1 MELKKRRSNMKYFD
15 YMETCYVESLAT
27 DILYADMNIK
37 GNVDFLTMAYDKL
50 GIDAVRVMKM
60 RKKWPKISSRAV
72 HAIYEDIIGIIIEE
86 LCQKGNSDLCMD
98 LIDFYSQRFPFVKEQ
113 LGDCR
118 QGAKELLCTAERIQ
132 KSDSDDLILQSFTLL
147 YCYAYGDSGVRRT
160 LLMDRL
166 YVHRRYIDHF
176 RGARNCFLEDE
187 DILPGC
193 NHWGGEPITISEF
206 KNTEL
211 FREFVETQKD
221 VVSEFCGV
229 ITSRFEP
236 FFVEYLTMLD
246 MLNFS
251 YVNLDGLATLE
262 NWNAVCRKHGRNQL
276 IIFEAKDA
284 VYLDMLRDIFEGMCM
299 KEVILRCPGDS
310 DEDDETTGIEILEE
324 ICKQKIN
331 NPEAFL
337 KELMLTFW
345 FECYLMSQEEMY
357 DKYYEW
363 MSYDLAGIDIKETI
377 KENDR
382 LKEELSQCRKKLQQY
397 ADADSERK
405 KQQDHEA
412 KKDGR
417 KNNEKIA
424 SLEKQLEEKNRAL
437 EKQAET
443 MENLKAY
450 AALVEDA
457 SNLMS
462 GTESVDISKIYQHK
476 VLFVGGRQETV
487 TRLKAVFSTAGFV
500 ADETVQTRQKA
511 DLIVLMPGLKHQST
525 YYEYIGFARE
535 KGIKVTYCNGTDVEA
550 ITRQVACNL

>member
-1 MELKKRRSNMKYFD
+1 MKLKLKKRKSNMKYED
-15 YMETCYVESLAT
+15 YIETCFIESLVT
-27 DILYADMNIK
+27 DILYADMEE
-37 GNVDFLTMAYDKL
+37 GNVGFLTMAYDKL
-50 GIDAVRVMKM
+50 GIDAKRIMKM
-60 RKKWPKISSRAV
+60 RKEWPKISSRAV

-86 LCQKGNSDLCMD
+86 LCQKGNSDLYMD

-118 QGAKELLCTAERIQ
+118 QDAKELLCSAERIQ
-132 KSDSDDLILQSFTLL
+132 ESDPDNLALHNFVIL
-147 YCYAYGDSGVRRT
+147 YCYTYGDSEVKSS
-160 LLMDRL
+160 LLLERMYRK
-166 YVHRRYIDHF
+166 YRHF
-176 RGARNCFLEDE
+176 RGARDCFSEQE

-193 NHWGGEPITISEF
+193 THWGGEPFVISEF

-229 ITSRFEP
+229 RTSRFEP
-236 FFVEYLTMLD
+236 FFVQYLTMSDL
-246 MLNFS
+246 LNFS
-251 YVNLDGLATLE
+251 YVNLDGSATLE
-262 NWNAVCRKHGRNQL
+262 SWNAVCRKHGRNQL
-276 IIFEAKDA
+276 IVFDAKDD
-284 VYLDMLRDIFEGMCM
+284 VYLDMLREIFEGMCM
-299 KEVILRCPGDS
+299 KEIIRRCPGDS
-310 DEDDETTGIEILEE
+310 DEDDETTGIEILEA

-331 NPEAFL
+331 DPEAFL

-345 FECYLMSQEEMY
+345 FECYMMSQEEVY

-405 KQQDHEA
+405 KRQDHEA

-417 KNNEKIA
+417 KNNEKTV
-424 SLEKQLEEKNRAL
+424 SLEKQLEEQKKAL

-443 MENLKAY
+443 MENMRAY
-450 AALVEDA
+450 VALVEDA
-457 SNLMS
+457 NNLMP

-476 VLFVGGRQETV
+476 VLFVGGRNETV

-500 ADETVQTRQKA
+500 ADETVQTRQKT
-511 DLIVLMPGLKHQST
+511 DLIVLMPGLKHQSL

-535 KGIKVTYCNGTDVEA
+535 KGIKVTYCNGTDVET
-550 ITRQVACNL
+550 ITKQVACSL